1 LFYAYRARSPPFC
14 SQFIVALSI
23 SSVIVSDNISC
34 GKLDAQAV
42 ADAAAEFRK
51 SAVELS
57 AAGLGD
63 GHENK
68 AKFKTAELP
77 SAKSAFK

>member
-1 LFYAYRARSPPFC
+1 M
-14 SQFIVALSI
+14 FIVALSI

-34 GKLDAQAV
+34 GKLDAQSL

-63 GHENK
+63 GNENK
-68 AKFKTAELP
+68 AQFKTAELL